1 MFNNNLKTLCVIL
14 HYGRE
19 SFTNECIQSIINN
32 RFTNLDIIVSD
43 NDPSQSYKLPEN
55 LNINVRIV
63 KTGGNVG
70 FAKGNNIG
78 VNKFLSDI
86 YGSILIL
93 SNDTILTKDSLDFL
107 RKTLHSKKNIGA
119 VGPCMPYHSNPNK
132 IWSCGGSINYTKL
145 KIEGS
150 DKVNHAP
157 YETDY
162 LPGAALLCR
171 SDIWKEIGGFNE
183 DYFLAYE
190 EAEFSLEIK
199 KKGLK
204 VIADPRSIVL
214 HHVGMSKIRSSK
226 YFYNEI
232 RNRITFSKYIYG
244 KKIGLVYAIIITFLY
259 SLKAPYLKSIKQ
271 HFLLWIKAVIHELKN
286 TKVTSKVLNFIED
299 EFKD

>member
-1 MFNNNLKTLCVIL
+1 MLNNDFKTLCVIL
-14 HYGRE
+14 HYGKE
-19 SFTNECIQSIINN
+19 NLTNECIESIIINKF
-32 RFTNLDIIVSD
+32 RDVDIVVSD
-43 NDPSQSYKLPEN
+43 NDPSQSYKLPQI
-55 LNINVRIV
+55 LDVNIKIV
-63 KTGGNVG
+63 KTGGNVS

-78 VNKFLSDI
+78 VNKFLSDEHD
-86 YGSILIL
+86 SVLIL
-93 SNDTILTKDSLDFL
+93 SNDTILTKNSLDFL
-107 RKTLHSKKNIGA
+107 RKTLKSKNDIGA
-119 VGPCMPYHSNPNK
+119 VGPCVPYYSNPDK
-132 IWSCGGSINYTKL
+132 IWSCGGIINYPKL
-145 KIEGS
+145 NINGS
-150 DKVNHAP
+150 DKKDNLP

-162 LPGAALLCR
+162 LPGAVLLCR

-214 HHVGMSKIRSSK
+214 HHVGMSEVRSSK

-244 KKIGLVYAIIITFLY
+244 KKIGLLYAIIITMLY

-271 HFLLWIKAVIHELKN
+271 SFLLWVKAAVHELKGV
-286 TKVTSKVLNFIED
+286 KVSSKVLNLIED